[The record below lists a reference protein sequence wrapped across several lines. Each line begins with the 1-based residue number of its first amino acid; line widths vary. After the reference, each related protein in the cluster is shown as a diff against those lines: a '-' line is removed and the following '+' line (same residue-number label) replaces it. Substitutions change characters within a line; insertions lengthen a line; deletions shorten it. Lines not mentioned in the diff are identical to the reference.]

1 LSLTIRQ
8 LKYFVA
14 TAELGQISQ
23 AAIALSISQSAIT
36 TAIKELEQI
45 VGFNLFLRSSTG
57 MELTEQGR
65 QLRAHANDIL
75 AKVNDAMRMPAPED
89 RLQGTLTIA
98 AMYTVMGYFLPYHL
112 DRLSKRYPDLRIQI
126 HEANR
131 EGIEEGLLSNR
142 YDIAVMLTS
151 LVVSDEVISETLLS
165 SVRRLWTCSRHPL
178 LDATEVSLDLIAK
191 ERYIMLTI
199 DEAAYSTVKYWKQSA
214 SQPNVILRTSSVE
227 GVRSM
232 VANGQ
237 GITILSDMV
246 YRPWSL
252 EGNRIETIVTS
263 DAVPPMNIGL
273 AWKRNVE
280 FTPPMRLFRKY
291 FRDSFQTPGLRAY
304 L

>member
-1 LSLTIRQ
+1 MSLTVKQ

-36 TAIKELEQI
+36 TAIRDLELLL
-45 VGFNLFLRSSTG
+45 GFPLFRRSSSG

-65 QLRAHANDIL
+65 QFRAHANDIL
-75 AKVNDAMRMPAPED
+75 AKIGDAMRMPVAD
-89 RLQGTLTIA
+89 ASTQGSLTVA

-112 DRLSKRYPDLRIQI
+112 DRLSNRYPGLRIQI

-151 LVVSDEVISETLLS
+151 LVASEDIASETLLS
-165 SVRRLWTCSRHPL
+165 SARRLWVCSRHRFL
-178 LDATEVSLDLIAK
+178 EETEVSLELIAN

-214 SQPNVILRTSSVE
+214 SQPNVMLRTSSVE

-237 GITILSDMV
+237 GITILSDMM

-252 EGNRIETIVTS
+252 EGKRIETIVTS
-263 DAVPPMNIGL
+263 NPIPPHERWSRM
-273 AWKRNVE
+273 AAQR
-280 FTPPMRLFRKY
+280 
-291 FRDSFQTPGLRAY
+291 
-304 L
+304 